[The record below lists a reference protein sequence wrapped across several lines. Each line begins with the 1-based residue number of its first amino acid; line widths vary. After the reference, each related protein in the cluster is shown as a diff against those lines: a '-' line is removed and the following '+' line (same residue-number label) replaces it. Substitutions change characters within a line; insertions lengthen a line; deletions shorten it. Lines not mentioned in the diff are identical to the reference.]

1 MPHIEVSMYPGRD
14 TQKKQKLAQGLAKFV
29 AEELAIDEKAVTVSI
44 RDVPKENW
52 NSEMQKISKDTMF
65 VTK

>member
-14 TQKKQKLAQGLAKFV
+14 TQKKKKLAQGLAKFV